1 MAAGAAGKTTAAALP
16 ASGFSSS
23 VLLMDMDTRLGG
35 VGIMLDVEAEYSVV
49 DLARLVETLDRE
61 TFRAGAGA
69 ALVGGGGAG
78 GASP

>member
-1 MAAGAAGKTTAAALP
+1 
-16 ASGFSSS
+16 
-23 VLLMDMDTRLGG
+23 MDMDTRLGG
-35 VGIMLDVEAEYSVV
+35 VGIMLDVEAEYSVA